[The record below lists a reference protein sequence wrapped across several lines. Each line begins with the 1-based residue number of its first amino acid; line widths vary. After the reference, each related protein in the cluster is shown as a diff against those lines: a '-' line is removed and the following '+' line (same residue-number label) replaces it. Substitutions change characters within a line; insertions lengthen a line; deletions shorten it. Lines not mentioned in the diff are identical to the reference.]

1 MPIQEFTKKKEEK
14 EVKQTDEKN
23 FAIWQTIEDISKAI
37 NKLSA
42 IKEEIETLNNNLNSS
57 KEDIRATLEKFT
69 RENKNKNINN
79 KYYKIKE
86 CKSIIFFLVL
96 LVLTFILNTQ
106 IKSKLFAIVYILE
119 AGAIILSGYNLLNLF
134 NINIFQE

>member
-14 EVKQTDEKN
+14 EEKQTDEKN

-37 NKLSA
+37 NKLGA
-42 IKEEIETLNNNLNSS
+42 IKTEIETLNNNLSRS
-57 KEDIRATLEKFT
+57 KEDIRVTLDKFT
-69 RENKNKNINN
+69 KENKNISN

-86 CKSIIFFLVL
+86 CKSIVFFLVL
-96 LVLTFILNTQ
+96 LVLTFILNMQ

>member
-1 MPIQEFTKKKEEK
+1 MPIQEFTSKEKAK

-42 IKEEIETLNNNLNSS
+42 IKTEIETLNNSLIKN

-69 RENKNKNINN
+69 KENKNINN

-86 CKSIIFFLVL
+86 CKSIVFFLVL

>member
-14 EVKQTDEKN
+14 EEKQTDEKN

-42 IKEEIETLNNNLNSS
+42 IKEEIKTLNNSLNNS
-57 KEDIRATLEKFT
+57 KEDIRATLDKFT
-69 RENKNKNINN
+69 RENKNISN

-86 CKSIIFFLVL
+86 CKSIVFFLVL
-96 LVLTFILNTQ
+96 LVLTFILNMQ

-119 AGAIILSGYNLLNLF
+119 AVGIILSGYNLLNLF

>member
-1 MPIQEFTKKKEEK
+1 MPIQEFIKKKEEK

-42 IKEEIETLNNNLNSS
+42 IKTEIETLNNSLNSS
-57 KEDIRATLEKFT
+57 KEDIKATLNKFT
-69 RENKNKNINN
+69 KENTSINKE
-79 KYYKIKE
+79 YYILKE
-86 CKSIIFFLVL
+86 CKSIVFFLVL

-106 IKSKLFAIVYILE
+106 IKATVLFTVVYILE
-119 AGAIILSGYNLLNLF
+119 AISIFISGYNLFNLLK
-134 NINIFQE
+134 E

>member
-14 EVKQTDEKN
+14 EEKQTDEKN

-37 NKLSA
+37 NKLGA
-42 IKEEIETLNNNLNSS
+42 IKTEIETLNNSLNSS
-57 KEDIRATLEKFT
+57 KQDIRATLDKFS
-69 RENKNKNINN
+69 RENKNINN

-86 CKSIIFFLVL
+86 CKSIVFFLVL
-96 LVLTFILNTQ
+96 LVLTFILNMQ

>member
-1 MPIQEFTKKKEEK
+1 MSVQEFTKKKEEK

-37 NKLSA
+37 NKLNA
-42 IKEEIETLNNNLNSS
+42 IKEEIQTLNNSLNSS
-57 KEDIRATLEKFT
+57 KQDIRAVLDKFT
-69 RENKNKNINN
+69 KENKNINN

-86 CKSIIFFLVL
+86 CKSIVFFLVL

>member
-1 MPIQEFTKKKEEK
+1 MPIQEFTSKEKAK

-23 FAIWQTIEDISKAI
+23 FAIWQTIEDISRAI

-42 IKEEIETLNNNLNSS
+42 IKTEIETLNNSLNKN

-69 RENKNKNINN
+69 KENKNINN

-86 CKSIIFFLVL
+86 CKSIIFFLLL